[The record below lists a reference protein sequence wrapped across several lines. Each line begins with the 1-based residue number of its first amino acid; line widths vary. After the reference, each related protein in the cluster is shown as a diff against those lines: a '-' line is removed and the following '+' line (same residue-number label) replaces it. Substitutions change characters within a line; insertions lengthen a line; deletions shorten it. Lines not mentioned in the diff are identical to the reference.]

1 MVVQPP
7 AAQPRKDPQIA
18 MTYDTGW
25 ATAALFAVIIAVLAH
40 NGHGAKISTVHLQAH
55 SQLQSVDGAAIPQ
68 TPCQVVRVTSQ
79 FVDHLLGSQWIILEL
94 LRGPKDAPL
103 IQQRRVIAVCGSIRW
118 QQGYILPAQYGLVR
132 AAAIILV
139 TRCGNGN

>member
-25 ATAALFAVIIAVLAH
+25 AIAALFAVIIAVFAH

-68 TPCQVVRVTSQ
+68 THCQVVRVTSQ
-79 FVDHLLGSQWIILEL
+79 FVDHLFGSQWIVLEL
-94 LRGPKDAPL
+94 VHGPEDVPL
-103 IQQRRVIAVCGSIRW
+103 IRQQRLVVARGSI
-118 QQGYILPAQYGLVR
+118 
-132 AAAIILV
+132 
-139 TRCGNGN
+139 